1 MMLLRGIDLFSVAST
16 FEKKYLPKDLG
27 FDDLSTK
34 KWPIRPSV
42 KGKDKER
49 PTDWL
54 QLEQYDHFD
63 AYRVDEINGL
73 EV

>member
-1 MMLLRGIDLFSVAST
+1 LR
-16 FEKKYLPKDLG
+16 
-27 FDDLSTK
+27 TK

-63 AYRVDEINGL
+63 AYRDDEIN
-73 EV
+73 

>member
-1 MMLLRGIDLFSVAST
+1 LR
-16 FEKKYLPKDLG
+16 
-27 FDDLSTK
+27 TK

-63 AYRVDEINGL
+63 AYRVAEIHGL
-73 EV
+73 EVLDYVRKASDVSSF